1 MFSSPTTGSTEYKEC
16 FLDPCQPQGSSTTSS
31 VTEIDHITTGGRP
44 NSTVYVRSFLQ
55 VANYNARYTL
65 DHKEDCTYEEVTKQL
80 GELLVKDVIFKW
92 RATRKTI

>member
-1 MFSSPTTGSTEYKEC
+1 M
-16 FLDPCQPQGSSTTSS
+16 
-31 VTEIDHITTGGRP
+31 
-44 NSTVYVRSFLQ
+44 Q